1 MREVG
6 VSVGGDEPLVRR
18 RFPEL
23 AKNGRFCFASLGQTT
38 GGSDASGISPR
49 EIFPSPAPSIMSPL
63 HENKE
68 EVMNSIGRNNM
79 GGGLE
84 ERDGGVEQ

>member
-1 MREVG
+1 M
-6 VSVGGDEPLVRR
+6 SVGGDEPLVRR

-49 EIFPSPAPSIMSPL
+49 EIFPSPAPSIMRPP
-63 HENKE
+63 HEKKHH
-68 EVMNSIGRNNM
+68 VMNSKGSNKM